1 MDRPI
6 LLVEDNQGDEE
17 LTLIALRQAKIAND
31 VCIARTG
38 EEALQYLF
46 GEKDDD
52 DTYGVKRPAVVLLDL
67 SLPGMSGLEVLRRIR
82 ADERTKI
89 LPVVVFTA
97 SRQDNDVLLA
107 YALGANSYIRKP
119 NDFNSFAYLIKQM
132 FLYWLIMNEPAPAQM
147 AEATQQVGPAGS

>member
-6 LLVEDNQGDEE
+6 LLIEDNQGDEE
-17 LTLIALRQAKIAND
+17 LTLIALRQAKVAND
-31 VCIARTG
+31 VRIARTG

-46 GEKDDD
+46 GENDSD
-52 DTYGVKRPAVVLLDL
+52 DTYGAKRPTVVLLDL

-82 ADERTKI
+82 ADERTKL

-107 YALGANSYIRKP
+107 YELGANSYIRKP
-119 NDFNSFAYLIKQM
+119 NDFNSFAYMIKQM

-147 AEATQQVGPAGS
+147 GEPTQSAGSAGS